1 MNKKPDG
8 LLIAAGFSSRMGK
21 PKALLLQD
29 GLPFAIVILK
39 KMILICD
46 KIVVVLGHNADNI
59 KKELQVF
66 INKSDELKLRVKFV
80 INENFEKGMLSSL
93 KYGLN
98 AELNSKWLLYHFVDQ
113 PGLPEEFYQ
122 EFITQIENNYDWIQ
136 PSYNS
141 KKGHPLL
148 LQSSIFNS
156 ILELPDNSSLKEISM
171 NNKTKK
177 KFWDC
182 KYKEILQDLDFPS
195 DLKKLH
201 N

>member
-1 MNKKPDG
+1 MIIKVSG
-8 LLIAAGFSSRMGK
+8 LLIAAGLSSRMGK
-21 PKALLLQD
+21 PKALLLKD
-29 GLPFAIVILK
+29 DLPFAIVILN
-39 KMILICD
+39 KMLLVCD
-46 KIVVVLGHNADNI
+46 RVVVVLGHNADNI

-80 INENFEKGMLSSL
+80 TNENFEKGMLSSL

-122 EFITQIENNYDWIQ
+122 EFTTQIENNYDWIQ

-182 KYKEILQDLDFPS
+182 KYKEILQDIDYPS
-195 DLKKLH
+195 DLKENKS
-201 N
+201 

>member
-1 MNKKPDG
+1 MKQKPNG

-21 PKALLLQD
+21 PKALLMND
-29 GLPFAIVILK
+29 DLPFAIVILK
-39 KMILICD
+39 KMILVCD
-46 KIVVVLGHNADNI
+46 KIVVVLGHSSEKI
-59 KKELQVF
+59 KRELQVF

-80 INENFEKGMLSSL
+80 TNENFEKGMLSSL

-122 EFITQIENNYDWIQ
+122 EFTTQIENNYDWIQ

-182 KYKEILQDLDFPS
+182 KYKEILQDIDYPS
-195 DLKKLH
+195 DLKENKS
-201 N
+201 

>member
-1 MNKKPDG
+1 MKQKPNG

-21 PKALLLQD
+21 PKALLMND
-29 GLPFAIVILK
+29 DLPFAIIILNK
-39 KMILICD
+39 ILLVCD
-46 KIVVVLGHNADNI
+46 RVVVVLGHNADNI

-80 INENFEKGMLSSL
+80 TNEQFEKGMLSSL

-122 EFITQIENNYDWIQ
+122 EFTTQIENNYDWIQ

-182 KYKEILQDLDFPS
+182 KYKEILQDIDYPS
-195 DLKKLH
+195 DLKENKS
-201 N
+201 

>member
-1 MNKKPDG
+1 MVIKSTG
-8 LLIAAGFSSRMGK
+8 LLIAAGLSSRMGK
-21 PKALLLQD
+21 PKALLLKD
-29 GLPFAIVILK
+29 DLPFAIVILY
-39 KMILICD
+39 KMLLVCD
-46 KIVVVLGHNADNI
+46 RVVVVLGHNADKV
-59 KKELQVF
+59 KKDLKDF
-66 INKSDELKLRVKFV
+66 IHKSDELRLRINFV
-80 INENFEKGMLSSL
+80 TNEDFEKGMFSSL
-93 KYGLN
+93 KCGLN
-98 AELNSKWLLYHFVDQ
+98 VEINAEWILYHFVDQ

-122 EFITQIENNYDWIQ
+122 EFTEQMYNEYDWIQ
-136 PSYNS
+136 PSYNG
-141 KKGHPLL
+141 KNGHPLL

>member
-1 MNKKPDG
+1 MVIKSTG
-8 LLIAAGFSSRMGK
+8 LLIAAGLSGRMGE
-21 PKALLLQD
+21 PKALLLKD
-29 GLPFAIVILK
+29 NLPFTIVILN
-39 KMILICD
+39 KMLLVCD
-46 KIVVVLGHNADNI
+46 SVVVVLGHNADNI

-66 INKSDELKLRVKFV
+66 ISISNELKLRVKFV
-80 INENFEKGMLSSL
+80 TNENFEKGMLSSL

-122 EFITQIENNYDWIQ
+122 EFTTQIENKYDWIQ
-136 PSYNS
+136 PGYNS

-156 ILELPDNSSLKEISM
+156 ILELPDDSSLKEFSL
-171 NNKTKK
+171 NNTVKK

-182 KYKEILQDLDFPS
+182 THKEILQDIDYPS
-195 DLKKLH
+195 DLKQL
-201 N
+201 

>member
-1 MNKKPDG
+1 MVIKLTG

-21 PKALLLQD
+21 PKALLMND
-29 GLPFAIVILK
+29 DLPFAIIILNK
-39 KMILICD
+39 ILLVCD
-46 KIVVVLGHNADNI
+46 RVVVVLGHNADNI

-80 INENFEKGMLSSL
+80 TNEQFEKGMLSSL

-122 EFITQIENNYDWIQ
+122 EFTTQIENNYDWIQ

-182 KYKEILQDLDFPS
+182 KYKEILQDIDYPS
-195 DLKKLH
+195 DLKENKS
-201 N
+201 

>member
-46 KIVVVLGHNADNI
+46 KIVVVLGHSSEKI
-59 KKELQVF
+59 KRELQVF

-80 INENFEKGMLSSL
+80 TNENFEKGMLSSL

-122 EFITQIENNYDWIQ
+122 EFTTQIENNYDWIQ
-136 PSYNS
+136 PGYNS

-148 LQSSIFNS
+148 LQCSIFNS

-182 KYKEILQDLDFPS
+182 KYEEILLDIDYPS
-195 DLKKLH
+195 DLKQL
-201 N
+201 

>member
-1 MNKKPDG
+1 MKQKPNG

-29 GLPFAIVILK
+29 ELPFAIVILK

-46 KIVVVLGHNADNI
+46 KIVVVFGHSSEKI
-59 KKELQVF
+59 KRELQVF

-80 INENFEKGMLSSL
+80 TNENFEKGMLSSL

-148 LQSSIFNS
+148 LQSPIFNS

-182 KYKEILQDLDFPS
+182 KYKEILQDIDYPS
-195 DLKKLH
+195 DLKENKS
-201 N
+201 

>member
-1 MNKKPDG
+1 MVIKSTG
-8 LLIAAGFSSRMGK
+8 LLIAAGLSGRMGK

-39 KMILICD
+39 KMILVCD
-46 KIVVVLGHNADNI
+46 KIVVVLGHSSEKI
-59 KKELQVF
+59 KRELQVF
-66 INKSDELKLRVKFV
+66 INYSDELKSSVKFV
-80 INENFEKGMLSSL
+80 TNENFEKGMLSSL

-122 EFITQIENNYDWIQ
+122 EFTTQIENNYDWIQ

-182 KYKEILQDLDFPS
+182 KYKEILQDIDYPS
-195 DLKKLH
+195 DLKENKS
-201 N
+201 